1 MSLILAVETA
11 TEVCSVA
18 LNLDGNIVAVKETA
32 GVNEHSAQLTS
43 FIEEVMKL
51 AGLPL
56 SAVDAFAVSMGP
68 GSYTGLRIGVS
79 TAKGLCYALEKPLIA
94 ISTLKALSYQALTHF
109 PELKSEN
116 IILTPLIDARRMEV
130 YMAMYD
136 SSLKELLSEEARIL
150 DVQGIEEFAEYKI
163 AIFGSGA
170 AKCRDHFS
178 GNERILFPGE
188 VQASATA
195 ISMLA
200 LEKFEQGLFENT
212 AYFEPFYLKDFIA
225 GKPKVK
231 GLYN

>member
-1 MSLILAVETA
+1 MALILALETA

-18 LNLDGNIVAVKETA
+18 LNLDGNIVAVKETV

-43 FIEEVMKL
+43 FIEEVTKN
-51 AGLPL
+51 AGYPL
-56 SAVDAFAVSMGP
+56 SAIDAFAVSMGP

-79 TAKGLCYALEKPLIA
+79 TAKGLCYALDKPLIA
-94 ISTLKALSYQALTHF
+94 VSTLKALSHQALTHF
-109 PELKSEN
+109 PELKREN

-136 SSLKELLSEEARIL
+136 SSLNELLPVEARIL
-150 DVQGIEEFAEYKI
+150 DIQGINEYDGQKL
-163 AIFGSGA
+163 ALFGSGA
-170 AKCRDHFS
+170 AKCQDHFS
-178 GNERILFPGE
+178 GNERFLFPGE
-188 VQASATA
+188 VLASAIS

-200 LEKFEQGLFENT
+200 LEKFEQELFENT